1 MFYLTLRKRKLS
13 PVPKRRIRECGGRRE
28 WGEDYYRLMESAVA
42 RAQRSDRQ
50 DKGRPMCRRRGEH
63 EQLKSRLADP
73 AQSDWREKRAIQVV
87 AMTSI
92 AEKPGGIPKTVK
104 IEYIWEC
111 SLQIRPPLINKN
123 REISQ
128 SRNCL

>member
-1 MFYLTLRKRKLS
+1 
-13 PVPKRRIRECGGRRE
+13 
-28 WGEDYYRLMESAVA
+28 MESAVA

-50 DKGRPMCRRRGEH
+50 DKGRPMCRRRGNTNS
-63 EQLKSRLADP
+63 SRGLADP
-73 AQSDWREKRAIQVV
+73 AQGDWREKRAIQVV

-111 SLQIRPPLINKN
+111 SLQIRPLAYKQKP
-123 REISQ
+123 RD
-128 SRNCL
+128 